1 MSNSRRNNATNADIR
16 NQKVIA
22 SGTFKNV
29 YAGTYTGGKRAGQK
43 CVAKEF
49 KTGSV
54 HESHYFDEEMNVLCR
69 AQMIIDDWH
78 EAGLIDK
85 RILLNT
91 PEIWQYEITGIK
103 CLVEPMIEKYEKF
116 NSNTGWANV
125 KSGAWGQAM
134 QSLSHFSYH
143 NSGGH
148 FLLCDL
154 QGGASLAASSR
165 TLPSCR
171 SLRRTALPIWDP
183 TASVRSSSGTSVGR
197 SVKRS
202 GRGPGAKTRQ
212 SFQ

>member
-154 QGGASLAASSR
+154 QGGAYK
-165 TLPSCR
+165 
-171 SLRRTALPIWDP
+171 D
-183 TASVRSSSGTSVGR
+183 G
-197 SVKRS
+197 
-202 GRGPGAKTRQ
+202 
-212 SFQ
+212 